1 MPPTATSAV
10 ELRESPMNKGEL
22 TKAVAE
28 AADMSQAE
36 AGRAVDAVFDSIA
49 GAVKSRDSVA
59 IAGFGTFV
67 AKTRGAREGRNPAT
81 GETIKIKEK
90 TSAAF
95 RPAGALK
102 DI

>member
-1 MPPTATSAV
+1 
-10 ELRESPMNKGEL
+10 MNKGEL

-28 AADMSQAE
+28 TTGTSQAE

-49 GAVKSRDSVA
+49 DAVKGRQQVA

-81 GETIKIKEK
+81 GEKIQIAEK

-95 RPAGALK
+95 KPASALK

>member
-1 MPPTATSAV
+1 
-10 ELRESPMNKGEL
+10 K
-22 TKAVAE
+22 
-28 AADMSQAE
+28 
-36 AGRAVDAVFDSIA
+36 
-49 GAVKSRDSVA
+49 RDQVA

-81 GETIKIKEK
+81 GEKIQIAEK

-95 RPAGALK
+95 KPATALK

>member
-1 MPPTATSAV
+1 
-10 ELRESPMNKGEL
+10 MNKGEL
-22 TKAVAE
+22 TKAVA
-28 AADMSQAE
+28 DSVGMSQAE
-36 AGRAVDAVFDSIA
+36 AGRTIDAVFDTIS
-49 GAVKSRDSVA
+49 GAVKKRDQVA

-81 GETIKIKEK
+81 GETIQIKEK

-95 RPAGALK
+95 KPASALK

>member
-1 MPPTATSAV
+1 
-10 ELRESPMNKGEL
+10 MNKGEL
-22 TKAVAE
+22 TKSVAE
-28 AADMSQAE
+28 ATNMSQAE
-36 AGRAVDAVFDSIA
+36 AGRAVDAVFDAIS

-81 GETIKIKEK
+81 GEKIQIAEK

-95 RPAGALK
+95 KPASVLK